1 MTIWQCLP
9 ILQNVTLYVDMYKV
23 SILKRKYVTK
33 KLNILFL
40 KGETIMQINKR
51 RPIALI

>member
-1 MTIWQCLP
+1 M
-9 ILQNVTLYVDMYKV
+9 LQNVTLYLAIYKV

-40 KGETIMQINKR
+40 RGETIMQINKR

>member
-1 MTIWQCLP
+1 M
-9 ILQNVTLYVDMYKV
+9 LQNVTLYLAIYKV

-40 KGETIMQINKR
+40 TGETIMQINKR
-51 RPIALI
+51 GPIALI